1 MKYCILDTS
10 YPVLWYC
17 RDILH
22 CPFVL
27 FTPLPS
33 PSKKEGGKKKG
44 KKNPSKNAK
53 PEREEKKEVALF
65 GKASRGTN
73 PGSLVLLT
81 EEGAKAAGTEGGFQ
95 G

>member
-1 MKYCILDTS
+1 MVLQGHLALSLCSLYTS
-10 YPVLWYC
+10 TITLQ
-17 RDILH
+17 
-22 CPFVL
+22 
-27 FTPLPS
+27 
-33 PSKKEGGKKKG
+33 KGGGERKKG